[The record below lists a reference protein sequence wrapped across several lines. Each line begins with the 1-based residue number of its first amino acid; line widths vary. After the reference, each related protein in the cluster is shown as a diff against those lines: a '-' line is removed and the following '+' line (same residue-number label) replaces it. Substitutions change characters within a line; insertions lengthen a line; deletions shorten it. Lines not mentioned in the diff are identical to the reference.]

1 MARQLL
7 YLRAHSMY
15 KLAPLIIVLAFT
27 LFPGCT
33 ASQTSLNG
41 SEESGS
47 TAQLANTFAIPQQK
61 AAPQHIQSIQLYKKG
76 SVQNAPIIQLNSS
89 DQIVLEFDQLGEGSQ
104 QFKVR
109 VSHRNKNWSES
120 SLSPNFYLSGFNE
133 TYFSGGL
140 TSFSQRPAYRHY
152 SFEFPNSQLSFK
164 VSGNYLLH
172 IYEYQ
177 TDELLF
183 SLPFF
188 VTENKG
194 DLKTRIE
201 PLFVQREDLRA
212 EDQLFSR
219 YSYPEFV
226 EFPQFDLSFKY
237 SQNQFWGRSKT
248 AEYFDT
254 ASPEEVQFHLGR
266 EDAFLRNYEFNT
278 IDLRGLDTD
287 GERILEVDQ
296 STIPPRITL
305 QRDIQAFTPSP
316 RFFPDSRFGLPTD
329 ERNASYAN
337 VQFSLEPSDP
347 LPESKQIYL
356 VGDFNNWTINELNRM
371 RYEPDSGLWEGS
383 AFIKEGA
390 YAYKYVL
397 LQNGNIEDL
406 ALDQGFLFGNQSY
419 TTFVYFRDPSRN
431 YDRLLKA
438 HQIRQR

>member
-1 MARQLL
+1 MFK
-7 YLRAHSMY
+7 Y
-15 KLAPLIIVLAFT
+15 APFIFIIVLTFY
-27 LFPGCT
+27 LFAGCT
-33 ASQTSLNG
+33 TSETTLNG
-41 SEESGS
+41 SEKSKGS
-47 TAQLANTFAIPQQK
+47 APLKNTFAIPQQK

-76 SVQNAPIIQLNSS
+76 TVQNAPIIQLNSS

-104 QFKVR
+104 QFKIS

-120 SLSPNFYLSGFNE
+120 SLPLNFYLSGFNE
-133 TYFSGGL
+133 VYFSGGL
-140 TSFSQRPAYRHY
+140 TSFNQRPAYRHY
-152 SFEFPNSQLSFK
+152 SYEFPNSQLSFK
-164 VSGNYLLH
+164 VSGNYLLSVFN
-172 IYEYQ
+172 YQ
-177 TDELLF
+177 TNELLF

-194 DLKTRIE
+194 SLETRIE

-226 EFPQFDLSFKY
+226 EFPQFDLSFVY

-266 EDAFLRNYEFNT
+266 EDAFLGNYEFNT
-278 IDLRGLDTD
+278 IDLSGLDTD

-296 STIPPRITL
+296 STIPPLVTL
-305 QRDIQAFTPSP
+305 QRDIQAFTSSP
-316 RFFPDSRFGLPTD
+316 QFFPDSRFGLPTD
-329 ERNASYAN
+329 ERSASYAN

-347 LPESKQIYL
+347 LPESERIYL
-356 VGDFNNWTINELNRM
+356 VGDFNNWSLNELNRM
-371 RYEPDSGLWEGS
+371 SYDPDSGLWEGS

-390 YAYKYVL
+390 YAYKYVVVE
-397 LQNGNIEDL
+397 NGNINDL
-406 ALDQGFLFGNQSY
+406 ALDQGYMFGNQSY

-431 YDRLLKA
+431 YDRLLKV
-438 HQIRQR
+438 HQTRQR